1 MATPTHASTH
11 RTSLSIDGSNQSLG
25 EYNSLTVV
33 SGSTQSPNFVFTGSA
48 TIPQGAG
55 FIVEVVTNVTI
66 SLPGGG
72 SIPGSALTADTL
84 YPIGVS
90 EVNAGAG
97 GIVYVLHR

>member
-55 FIVEVVTNVTI
+55 FIVEVVTNVAGFI
-66 SLPGGG
+66 AASNV
-72 SIPGSALTADTL
+72 IPQARLAL
-84 YPIGVS
+84 
-90 EVNAGAG
+90 
-97 GIVYVLHR
+97 

>member
-55 FIVEVVTNVTI
+55 FIVEVVTNVVI
-66 SLPGGG
+66 QAADGGT
-72 SIPGSALTADTL
+72 IPGSALTADTL
-84 YPIGVS
+84 YPIGVRK
-90 EVNAGAG
+90 VTIGAS